1 MPHGKLLCC
10 SWIRNK
16 NNTINK
22 QHVKVKVPH
31 VHSEGITLRY
41 FWKCKKFTCTAITK
55 NTFENVIC
63 KICRS
68 VASTPVLVCDWSEAT
83 NTVSVMWTRLI
94 ITFMWLF
101 NLVYSVTVNDPR
113 WRKYILGMLNLFST
127 TRETQGREA
136 HTGNLCRQTTETRS
150 KAQVSSIKTVMKVGK
165 GAKLKR
171 WDPQKGLNIQQL
183 EVNWKRDREW
193 TRRNNVKI

>member
-1 MPHGKLLCC
+1 MPQGKLLCF

-31 VHSEGITLRY
+31 VHSEGIILRY
-41 FWKCKKFTCTAITK
+41 FWKCKNFTCTTMTK

-83 NTVSVMWTRLI
+83 NSVSVMWTRLI
-94 ITFMWLF
+94 ITFMWRF
-101 NLVYSVTVNDPR
+101 NLVDSVTVNDPR

-127 TRETQGREA
+127 TRETQGRERST
-136 HTGNLCRQTTETRS
+136 HGQFMQTQS